1 MAKAKK
7 QESAAEPAKKKSP
20 ATAKKDAPKTAPK
33 AAAKAAPAAKKST
46 AAAGGGGGAAKK
58 GAKAGGKSPGGT
70 PQVPL
75 IDTGLAAQ
83 TAAAMVASGL
93 TGGDAPA
100 AAADAPANR
109 PESSTFKN
117 LKQGLNKPSAGSLGG
132 ILGTGGGSKKF
143 SPGFGTQKQG
153 GPATRRAQPD
163 LRRRRQP
170 RRRPPP
176 HRRGL
181 NDGGNDVKD
190 PAAPL
195 RYAAA

>member
-20 ATAKKDAPKTAPK
+20 AAAKKDAPK

-46 AAAGGGGGAAKK
+46 AAAGGGGGGGAAKK
-58 GAKAGGKSPGGT
+58 GAKAGGKSHGGT

-100 AAADAPANR
+100 ADAPANR
-109 PESSTFKN
+109 PESSAFKN

-132 ILGTGGGSKKF
+132 ILGTGSGSKKF
-143 SPGFGTQKQG
+143 SPGFGTHKQG
-153 GPATRRAQPD
+153 GPASGGRNQTFGADVNRAGV
-163 LRRRRQP
+163 P
-170 RRRPPP
+170 RRT
-176 HRRGL
+176 
-181 NDGGNDVKD
+181 GGG
-190 PAAPL
+190 
-195 RYAAA
+195 